1 MSQNPIE
8 AIFNKFEFACI
19 SFLHFTNSSDNSLL
33 IYRIDVSKM
42 HKIMKAII
50 KKLSTACLLSSR
62 MKRHREHNEKEDF
75 TSKITENHQNIVFNT
90 IILVAKL
97 HHTINLRIL
106 INTYMIN

>member
-42 HKIMKAII
+42 HKIMEAII
-50 KKLSTACLLSSR
+50 NQIIHCLLSSR
-62 MKRHREHNEKEDF
+62 MKRYREHNEKEDF
-75 TSKITENHQNIVFNT
+75 TSKIIENHQNIVFNT

>member
-8 AIFNKFEFACI
+8 AIFNKFEFTCI

-42 HKIMKAII
+42 HKIMEAII
-50 KKLSTACLLSSR
+50 NQIIHCLLSSR

-75 TSKITENHQNIVFNT
+75 T
-90 IILVAKL
+90 
-97 HHTINLRIL
+97 
-106 INTYMIN
+106 

>member
-1 MSQNPIE
+1 MYL
-8 AIFNKFEFACI
+8 KCI
-19 SFLHFTNSSDNSLL
+19 KLWKLLL
-33 IYRIDVSKM
+33 I
-42 HKIMKAII
+42 
-50 KKLSTACLLSSR
+50 KLSTVCLLSSR